1 MALGGIKLAP
11 LVAQVIADY
20 GPFKKGMQD
29 VKKVGNDATDGVEKG
44 FEETGKSA
52 EKESGKI
59 KSAFVGAAKVIAGA
73 FAVKK
78 IFDFGKAAVE
88 AAATA
93 QAVDAQFE
101 QTFGE
106 IEGKAQATVEKMGD
120 EFGMVPNRIKPAFAQ
135 VTSMFK
141 GLGLT
146 TEEAMQQAERATTLS
161 ADAAAFYDKSME
173 DAQSSLTSFI
183 KGNYEGGESI
193 GLFANDTQMAAFAI
207 KNNLIEATD
216 EQEAHAQKT
225 SLAMEVAQNAYTKA
239 VEKFGENSIE
249 ARKAQEKVN
258 KAMEDAAN
266 GPNLSQ
272 KWSQMSE
279 AQKQIIRLDFASE
292 MQKQAGATGQ
302 AARESDSLE
311 NQMGN
316 AKQAW
321 QDFLAIVGSP
331 ILGTVTDVIKEVSS
345 ALQFGGD
352 LVKKFQEN
360 WESLKGPVTIATIFI
375 GALAAAIAIYASGI
389 TFATVG
395 TSIWSGVAGIATG
408 ITTALGTAFAFLTS
422 PITIVI
428 GIIALL
434 AAGFVLAYQQIKP
447 FRDFINGLLE
457 DIKVFA
463 AKVYTE
469 YIKPAL
475 DSVVKTFQEAFAKI
489 KEFWDK
495 YGADII
501 KAIGNFFTFVWNII
515 QPGLKMWQGIFD
527 SVMKTIGS
535 IIKVTWDTIKGVFSG
550 VFQII
555 GGLIKVFTGVFKG
568 DIKLVMEGVKDIFAG
583 GWKVIASGV
592 EGFSNAVLKV
602 IAGLANGMKNGIL
615 GAVNGVIDVINKV
628 IEFFGGDGMKKLSWP
643 DWKAPTVKLPRFE
656 KGSDGIPQD
665 MYGVVNDQSGA
676 HYKEMI
682 VRPNGQAFIPQGRN
696 VVMPLERG
704 TQILPANMTK
714 DFLPHFKGGIGS
726 WVKDK
731 WSDLKEFTG
740 DVWDYASNP
749 GDMIKTLFGKMVKI
763 DGVGGKAL
771 DLGGNMVDYLA
782 DKAAGW
788 AKGLFESASNGDD
801 SVGSNGVYSYLM
813 NIAQGLMDKYNMV
826 FTSGLR
832 PGDPYDHGKGLAV
845 DIALPGVT
853 NGSPIYKKAADDAIK
868 MPGVKYVIT
877 NGMWKHKGKPWVNW
891 PDGDHFDHVH
901 ISGEQPAPG
910 SSGSTGGSGVE
921 RWVPT
926 IKKAA
931 GMSKEKLSAA
941 DINLIKYRI
950 NKESGGNDKI
960 IQSSAVWDVNMANGD
975 PARGLLQYIPSTFKA
990 WSRKGYGQIMNGF
1003 HQLLA
1008 MFNDSNWRSDISG
1021 PGGWGPT
1028 GYKVHGSHADGLA
1041 YVPFDGYNATLH
1053 KGERVLTA
1061 DENRNYGNE
1070 DSELSSKFETM
1081 MSKLDALIEKGAVI
1095 IMDKREVGR
1104 LVTPTVT
1111 SEQNKGNLTKGRGRG
1126 ER

>member
-29 VKKVGNDATDGVEKG
+29 VKKVGNDATDVVEKG
-44 FEETGKSA
+44 FEDTGKSA

-59 KSAFVGAAKVIAGA
+59 KSAFVGAAKVVAGA

-78 IFDFGKAAVE
+78 IFDFGKASVE

-101 QTFGE
+101 QTFGD
-106 IEGKAQATVEKMGD
+106 IENKAQATVEKLGN

-173 DAQSSLTSFI
+173 DAQGSLTSFI

-207 KNNLIEATD
+207 KNNLIEATE

-225 SLAMEVAQNAYTKA
+225 ALAMEVAQTSYNKT
-239 VEKFGENSIE
+239 VEKFGVDSLE

-266 GPNLSQ
+266 GPNLAN

-279 AQKQIIRLDFASE
+279 SQKQIIRLDFASE

-331 ILGTVTDVIKEVSS
+331 ILGTVTNGIKGVSK
-345 ALQFGGD
+345 ALQSGGEF
-352 LVKKFQEN
+352 VKKFQNN
-360 WESLKGPVTIATIFI
+360 WEKLKTPLMIGAVFV
-375 GALAAAIAIYASGI
+375 GALAAAIAIYSSGI
-389 TFATVG
+389 TVASIG
-395 TSIWSGVAGIATG
+395 TGIWTGVASIATG
-408 ITTALGTAFAFLTS
+408 VTTALGTAIAFLTS

-428 GIIALL
+428 GVMALL
-434 AAGFVLAYQQIKP
+434 VAGFVLAYQKIEP
-447 FRDFINGLLE
+447 FRNLINGLLE
-457 DIKVFA
+457 DIKLFA
-463 AKVYTE
+463 IKVYTE

-475 DSVVKTFQEAFAKI
+475 DSIIAAFQEAFAKI

-495 YGADII
+495 YGTDII
-501 KAIGNFFTFVWNII
+501 TAVGNFFTFIWTIMQPALQMWRAIFSSTMNII
-515 QPGLKMWQGIFD
+515 W
-527 SVMKTIGS
+527 SV
-535 IIKVTWDTIKGVFSG
+535 IKVTWDTIKGVFSG

-615 GAVNGVIDVINKV
+615 GAVNGVVDVINKV

-643 DWKAPTVKLPRFE
+643 DWVAPTVKLPRFE
-656 KGSDGIPQD
+656 RGSDGIPQD

-676 HYKEMI
+676 HYREMI
-682 VRPNGQAFIPQGRN
+682 VEPNGRTFIPEGRN
-696 VVMPLERG
+696 VVMPLKKG

-749 GDMIKTLFGKMVKI
+749 SEMIKTLFGKMVKI
-763 DGVGGKAL
+763 DGVSGKAFEI
-771 DLGGNMVDYLA
+771 GGNMVDYLA
-782 DKAAGW
+782 DKAVGW
-788 AKGLFESASNGDD
+788 AKGLFESASSGDD
-801 SVGSNGVYSYLM
+801 SIGANGVYTYLM
-813 NIAQGLMDKYNMV
+813 NIAKQLMSKYNMV

-853 NGSPIYKKAADDAIK
+853 NGSPIYRQAAEDAIK

-877 NGMWKHKGKPWVNW
+877 NGMWKHKGKSWVKW
-891 PDGDHFDHVH
+891 PDGDHYDHVH
-901 ISGEQPAPG
+901 ISGEQPVPG
-910 SSGSTGGSGVE
+910 SSASTGGSGVD
-921 RWVPT
+921 RWVPA

-931 GMSKEKLSAA
+931 AMSKEKLSAA

-975 PARGLLQYIPSTFKA
+975 PARGLLQYIPSTFRA

-1008 MFNDSNWRSDISG
+1008 MFNDSNWRSDIAG

-1028 GYKVHGSHADGLA
+1028 GFKVHGSHADGLA

-1061 DENRNYGNE
+1061 EENRNYDGGNKLE
-1070 DSELSSKFETM
+1070 EVLNYLKMIVESESNIILQADNREIARGTWKLTEKFIQANKTQ
-1081 MSKLDALIEKGAVI
+1081 KTILQT
-1095 IMDKREVGR
+1095 GR
-1104 LVTPTVT
+1104 A
-1111 SEQNKGNLTKGRGRG
+1111 K
-1126 ER
+1126 